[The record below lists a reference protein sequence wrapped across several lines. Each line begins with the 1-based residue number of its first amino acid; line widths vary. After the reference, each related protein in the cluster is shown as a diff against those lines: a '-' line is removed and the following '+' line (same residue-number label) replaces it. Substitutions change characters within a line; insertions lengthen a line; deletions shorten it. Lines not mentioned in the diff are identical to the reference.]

1 MNQNDKFQIER
12 ETVNHHWA
20 LRLKMGC
27 KAICEDK
34 RKRAVVLIYSLVA
47 LLLLLVRPWLFI
59 WRGNDV
65 FSVIQRAGMGQLFP
79 VAAVAGLFGLVV
91 LFGTPIGWKSIQND
105 LRRVGLVNHAGEAP
119 YPVATW
125 RDKENPRVTVM
136 EFETCG
142 VPRSEWEDKREKL
155 EAALN
160 VHVAKIA
167 EGDDKRRVLL
177 FTAPVGCALP
187 AVLHWQEQYLSY
199 RDFELVLGESILG
212 PVTVNLTQIPHILLG
227 GSTGSGKSVLLK
239 LLLMQCVRKNAA
251 VCIADFKGG
260 VDFPGAWQRKCRM
273 IFDKADL
280 LYFLTGL
287 VEELER
293 RKETFR
299 AAGCANI
306 GEYNGRGAVAYEHI
320 IFACDEVA
328 ELLDKNGLSKEDKEQ
343 VSRIESKLS
352 VIARQGRAFGIHLI
366 LAMQR
371 PDATILTG
379 QIRNNIDCR
388 VCGRADSVLSQII
401 LDSSDAADRIP
412 KDAQGRFLMHD
423 GTIFQGYLFD
433 EKSL

>member
-1 MNQNDKFQIER
+1 MNQNNKFQIER

-20 LRLKMGC
+20 LRLQMGC
-27 KAICEDK
+27 KAICNDK
-34 RKRAVVLIYSLVA
+34 RKASLVLAYALVA
-47 LLLLLVRPWLFI
+47 LLLWLVQPWLLI
-59 WRGNDV
+59 WRENDI
-65 FSVIQRAGMGQLFP
+65 FSVMQRVGTSQLFP
-79 VAAVAGLFGLVV
+79 VAALGGLFGLVV
-91 LFGTPIGWKSIQND
+91 LFGTPIGWKSVQND

-119 YPVATW
+119 YLVASW
-125 RDKENPRVTVM
+125 RDKEKPHVTVM

-142 VPRSEWEDKREKL
+142 IPRSEWEDKREKI
-155 EAALN
+155 ETALN
-160 VHVAKIA
+160 LYVAKIT
-167 EGDDKRRVLL
+167 EGNEKRRVLL
-177 FTAPVGCALP
+177 YTAPLSCELP

-212 PVTVNLTQIPHILLG
+212 PVTVNLAQIPHILLG

-239 LLLMQCVRKNAA
+239 LLLMQSVKKNAA
-251 VCIADFKGG
+251 VCVADFKGG

-280 LYFLTGL
+280 LDFLTGL
-287 VEELER
+287 VEELEQ

-306 GEYNGRGAVAYEHI
+306 GEYNGHGGVAYERI

-328 ELLDKNGLSKEDKEQ
+328 ELLDKNGLCKEDKEQ

-352 VIARQGRAFGIHLI
+352 VIARQGRAFGVHLI
-366 LAMQR
+366 LATQR
-371 PDATILTG
+371 PDATILAG

-412 KDAQGRFLMHD
+412 KDAQGRFLVHD
-423 GTIFQGYLFD
+423 GTIFQAYLFD
-433 EKSL
+433 KNSI